1 MISSDQA
8 LETGTQ
14 VGVTIV
20 LAQFELEDDQMDR
33 IKGYIYCILF
43 DSGDRSHRPD
53 LQIGDLLG
61 EYPDTLL
68 SLENL

>member
-14 VGVTIV
+14 FGVTIV
-20 LAQFELEDDQMDR
+20 LAQFHLRNDQMDR
-33 IKGYIYCILF
+33 IEGCFCCILF
-43 DSGDRSHRPD
+43 DSGNRSHRPD
-53 LQIGDLLG
+53 LQIGDLLCG
-61 EYPDTLL
+61 YPDTPL